1 MAKSKSGA
9 RVIKIVFTVM
19 GLIFLAAGGVMTFF
33 TYDFMD
39 NALPATGRV
48 TSVEVNVGDDSVTYK
63 PTIRYL
69 DWEGL
74 KQSGETFIASS
85 SYNFEIGSTVDIYY
99 DLRDPTS
106 LRMDTWLATWGFGLI
121 LLSGAVIPFIVASF
135 IGRLSGR
142 KAKAKPKRKPRR
154 VRAVAQVEDDIVNIP
169 GRTKGLVS
177 RESRS
182 DHERETNYTPT
193 VWRNR

>member
-48 TSVEVNVGDDSVTYK
+48 TSVEVNVGDDSVTHK